1 MTRVTIKVHN
11 STNWEETD
19 RGNAVWQRKIDDL
32 GPQKWFRVF
41 EKVHWNRARSTPRAN
56 VDDHDKKGENAC
68 KFDEFQNKHKNAAKS
83 TRLSQS
89 AHKTGIE
96 NAK

>member
-1 MTRVTIKVHN
+1 VKN
-11 STNWEETD
+11 D
-19 RGNAVWQRKIDDL
+19 QGNVNWQRKIDDL

-41 EKVHWNRARSTPRAN
+41 EKVHWNRVRSTPRAN

-68 KFDEFQNKHKNAAKS
+68 KFDEFQNKHKNTGKS
-83 TRLSQS
+83 TRLLQS
-89 AHKTGIE
+89 ALKTRIK